1 MSEIVQYYLNLTY
14 QLVTK
19 MREIPDFT
27 RTEEFDVINHKLTEL
42 YRLMTEEERSW
53 AHTKLR

>member
-1 MSEIVQYYLNLTY
+1 
-14 QLVTK
+14 